1 MPSPDGPIAVT
12 GAAGYLGGRVVAA
25 LGTSARALLRA
36 PVQWLPPHL
45 QVTCDLLGPAD
56 DIARSLE
63 GASMAI
69 HLAGHNE
76 VVAAEDPERALT
88 ETVAMADSLRSA
100 AVAVGIRRI
109 VYVSTIH
116 VYGDQLRPGAVAHE
130 DLEVSPTSAYARARA
145 ACEDVLRADAGVEAV
160 VLRLSNAVGAPA
172 DPTVD
177 RWTLVAGDLCRQAV
191 LDRTMV
197 LRSTGQQWRDFIVLE
212 DACRLALATLEDRV
226 APGTYNLASGR
237 PATVRSLA
245 ELIQDRVERMC
256 GWRPGLEGPAPV
268 GEPDEPYVIG
278 TDGLGS
284 LGLRAELPLEEGVDE
299 IIDHCIKHEAALR
312 DGAGR

>member
-1 MPSPDGPIAVT
+1 MPSPDGPIAVS

-25 LGTSARALLRA
+25 LGTSARALLRT
-36 PVQWLPPHL
+36 PVPWLPAHL
-45 QVTCDLLGPAD
+45 QVTCDLLRPAD

-63 GASMAI
+63 GASTAI

-109 VYVSTIH
+109 VYVSTVH
-116 VYGDQLRPGAVAHE
+116 VYGDQLRPGALVHE
-130 DLEVSPTSAYARARA
+130 GLEARPTSAYARARA
-145 ACEDVLRADAGVEAV
+145 TCEDVLRADAAVECV

-172 DPTVD
+172 DPSVD
-177 RWTLVAGDLCRQAV
+177 RWTLVASDLCRQAV

-212 DACRLALATLEDRV
+212 DACRLVLATLQDRV

-312 DGAGR
+312 GGAGR

>member
-25 LGTSARALLRA
+25 LGASARALVRA
-36 PVQWLPPHL
+36 PVPWLPAQN
-45 QVTCDLLGPAD
+45 QVTCDLLGSASD
-56 DIARSLE
+56 LARALE
-63 GASMAI
+63 GASMAV

-76 VVAAEDPERALT
+76 VVAAQDPERAVT
-88 ETVAMADSLRSA
+88 ETVAMADSLRA
-100 AVAVGIRRI
+100 AADAAGIRRI
-109 VYVSTIH
+109 IYVSTVH
-116 VYGDQLRPGAVAHE
+116 VYGAQLRPGALVHE
-130 DLEVSPTSAYARARA
+130 GLDASPTSAYASARA
-145 ACEDVLRADAGVEAV
+145 ACEDVLRGDATVESV

-172 DPTVD
+172 DPSVD

-212 DACRLALATLEDRV
+212 DACRLVLATLQDRV
-226 APGTYNLASGR
+226 PPGTYNLASGQ

-245 ELIQDRVERMC
+245 ELVQDRVEGMC
-256 GWRPGLEGPAPV
+256 GWRPDLEGPTPV
-268 GEPDEPYVIG
+268 GEPDDPYVIG
-278 TDGLGS
+278 IDALGS

-312 DGAGR
+312 AGIVR